1 MEDNWVHIPTPP
13 STTPRLRRRDVRS
26 SETQRTPC
34 PDGQHRYVPQLVG
47 IFDID
52 IPDQHVSDL
61 TMADIQQHISHLIA
75 GDPRLRAS
83 APSLPASAPRPNR
96 RPGSVNLRI
105 QYTDLPEGQ
114 GVEIPRL
121 SRMPP
126 NETSLRGGSAGTVE
140 RIMVVRFIL
149 STNDQIVIASKYIQ
163 ALDHISVQCLL

>member
-13 STTPRLRRRDVRS
+13 STTPRQRRRDIQS

-34 PDGQHRYVPQLVG
+34 AGGQHRYVPQLVG

-61 TMADIQQHISHLIA
+61 TIADIQQHISHLIA
-75 GDPRLRAS
+75 GEPRLRAS
-83 APSLPASAPRPNR
+83 APSPPASAPRPYR
-96 RPGSVNLRI
+96 WPGSASLRR
-105 QYTDLPEGQ
+105 QYTEPPEGQ
-114 GVEIPRL
+114 GVEMPRL

-126 NETSLRGGSAGTVE
+126 NEASLRGGSVGTVE

-149 STNDQIVIASKYIQ
+149 STNDQLGITSKYINGF
-163 ALDHISVQCLL
+163 

>member
-13 STTPRLRRRDVRS
+13 STTPRQRRRDIQS

-61 TMADIQQHISHLIA
+61 TIADIQQHISHLIA
-75 GDPRLRAS
+75 GEPRPRAS
-83 APSLPASAPRPNR
+83 APSPPASAPRPYR
-96 RPGSVNLRI
+96 RPGSASLRR

-114 GVEIPRL
+114 GVEMPRL
-121 SRMPP
+121 SRMPL
-126 NETSLRGGSAGTVE
+126 NEASLRCRCEECTCPRDADFYGDMLTEEQRRFCGYCRAYHGG
-140 RIMVVRFIL
+140 
-149 STNDQIVIASKYIQ
+149 Q
-163 ALDHISVQCLL
+163 AYPFY